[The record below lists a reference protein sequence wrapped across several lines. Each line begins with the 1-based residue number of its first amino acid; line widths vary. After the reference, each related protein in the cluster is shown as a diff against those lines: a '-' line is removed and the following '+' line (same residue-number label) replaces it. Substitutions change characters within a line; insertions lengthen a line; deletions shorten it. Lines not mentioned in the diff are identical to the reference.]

1 MESQR
6 PIRSNAAEVDVA
18 LPLKREAPLDVDL
31 PLADLAPLPQQHA
44 LSAGTF
50 QPTMSQAAAD
60 VSVSGVRWPNRSRS
74 GYHGGSAWNWMRDGH
89 AGFGERSLGGL

>member
-1 MESQR
+1 METQR
-6 PIRSNAAEVDVA
+6 PTRSNADEVDVA
-18 LPLKREAPLDVDL
+18 LPLKRAAPVDVNL
-31 PLADLAPLPQQHA
+31 PLADVAPLPQQQA
-44 LSAGTF
+44 LIAGTF

-60 VSVSGVRWPNRSRS
+60 VSVFRVRWPNRSRS

>member
-1 MESQR
+1 MQSQR
-6 PIRSNAAEVDVA
+6 PTRSNADEVDVA
-18 LPLKREAPLDVDL
+18 LPLKRAVSVDVNL
-31 PLADLAPLPQQHA
+31 PLADLAPLPQQQA
-44 LSAGTF
+44 PIAGTF

-60 VSVSGVRWPNRSRS
+60 VSVSRVRWPNRSRS